1 MGTSDKGRGSG
12 GSRRYHSPS
21 RTLAAARTREAIL
34 RAAKSRFEH
43 VGWAGA
49 TIPAI
54 AEAAGVS
61 PKTVEAVFRTKASLL
76 AAVVDFAIR
85 GDASQVPMPRC
96 AQVAEM
102 EAAGTAAT
110 MLDLHAAHVR
120 SVNQRSARIAWVVE
134 HAAEADPVA
143 GELWRQMLHNRR
155 FGVAWAASTLL
166 AKQDVRRDL
175 VRTDAERVFL
185 LALDWGTYRTL
196 TAEGGLTPERFET
209 WLRGYYRAMLE

>member
-1 MGTSDKGRGSG
+1 
-12 GSRRYHSPS
+12 
-21 RTLAAARTREAIL
+21 
-34 RAAKSRFEH
+34 
-43 VGWAGA
+43 
-49 TIPAI
+49 
-54 AEAAGVS
+54 
-61 PKTVEAVFRTKASLL
+61 
-76 AAVVDFAIR
+76 
-85 GDASQVPMPRC
+85 
-96 AQVAEM
+96 M

-120 SVNQRSARIAWVVE
+120 SVNQRSARIASVVE
-134 HAAEADPVA
+134 HAAVSDPVA